1 MTPGSGPGPRVA
13 GAFIAAAMLL
23 ALVGPALAAPA
34 VSGPPVEI
42 NALLPLTGGG
52 AFIGNATKKDL
63 DLIEEMVNKSGGIKG
78 RPVKFVV
85 GDDQANPQV
94 SVQLASGL
102 IAKNVP
108 VILGGVLA
116 GNCKAIGPLVAKS
129 GPVDWCLSPGIH
141 PTRGSYQFSV
151 STSTLDDAIGTV
163 RFFREKGWTKVAIVT
178 TNDAIGQE
186 LDRSY
191 AFALA
196 LPENKSMQVVANEHF
211 NPTDISVAG
220 QIATIKASG
229 AQAVLTWV
237 TGTPFG
243 TLLRAIHDA
252 GLDVPISASTGN
264 MSFVQMAQ
272 YTSFLPKELYFSGL
286 RSISR
291 EGTLPGPVKDAQDV
305 YFNAFKSVGARP
317 DVLNAIGWDPVII
330 VIDAYRHLGPDATA
344 DQLRDYIDNLH
355 GFAGT
360 SGIYDF
366 GDPEQRGLTI
376 NALVIDKWDPV
387 KQDFVPAS
395 RPGGSLK

>member
-1 MTPGSGPGPRVA
+1 MFRLPTLNRFVVARFALALA
-13 GAFIAAAMLL
+13 GALALPAAA
-23 ALVGPALAAPA
+23 ATPT
-34 VSGPPVEI
+34 SGPPVEI

-63 DLIEEMVNKSGGIKG
+63 DLIQEYVNKTGGIKG
-78 RPVKFVV
+78 RPVDFVV

-94 SVQLASGL
+94 SVQLTSGL
-102 IAKNVP
+102 ISKGVP

-116 GNCKAIGPLVAKS
+116 GNCRAMAPLVAKS
-129 GPVDWCLSPGIH
+129 GPMHWCLSPGIH
-141 PTRGSYQFSV
+141 PTRGSYTFSV
-151 STSTLDDAIGTV
+151 SVSTLDDAIGTV

-191 AFALA
+191 ATALA
-196 LPENKSMQVVANEHF
+196 MPENKSMQVVADEHF
-211 NPTDISVAG
+211 NPSDISVAG
-220 QIATIKASG
+220 QVAAVKASG

-243 TLLRAIHDA
+243 TLLRGFHDA
-252 GLDVPISASTGN
+252 GLDLPVSSSTGN

-272 YTSFLPKELYFSGL
+272 YSSFLPKELYFAGL
-286 RSISR
+286 RSITR
-291 EGTLPGPVKDAQDV
+291 EGTNAGPVKDAQDV
-305 YFNAFKSVGARP
+305 YFDAFKAAGVRP
-317 DVLNAIGWDPVII
+317 DVLNAIGWDPVMI
-330 VIDAYRHLGPDATA
+330 VIDAYRHIGPDATA
-344 DQLRDYIDNLH
+344 DQLKNFVDNLH
-355 GFAGT
+355 GYAGT

-376 NALVIDKWDPV
+376 SALIIDKWDPV

-395 RPGGSLK
+395 KPGGYVK